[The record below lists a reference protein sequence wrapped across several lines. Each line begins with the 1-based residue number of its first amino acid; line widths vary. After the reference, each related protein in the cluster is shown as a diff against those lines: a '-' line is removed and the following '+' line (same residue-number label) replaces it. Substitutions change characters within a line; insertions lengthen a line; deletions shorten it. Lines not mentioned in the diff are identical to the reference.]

1 MRRINKIADH
11 LIKLS
16 ETSLQ
21 QFEKSLIKY
30 YNKAGYKIVYALLR
44 KKLNDNAYKSIL
56 DLTLAQ
62 RPINR
67 ALLKTLMGYK
77 KMMCKY
83 INLVNVVKNFGMYWY
98 YRPINKEYVLRTI
111 AKVVDENILPLL
123 SSKEIR
129 TFIIRGMNVHLTIS
143 KPTKV
148 CCVRDVRARKVDKG
162 TTLLQLVTMMDDKY
176 NNRLSLAN
184 TLTCRGANPFII
196 DKEGNTP
203 LKQFLLERSSIV
215 PLLKQL
221 GRTWY
226 YNPLMNKKETVIDD
240 KNFFLLY
247 RENLQSVQRELFEI
261 LKKARGSKESPF
273 YMDAFPRDLFKEILS
288 YLKIVF

>member
-1 MRRINKIADH
+1 MRRINKIADR

-16 ETSLQ
+16 KTSLQ
-21 QFEKSLIKY
+21 QFEKSLIGY
-30 YNKAGYKIVYALLR
+30 YNKAGYKVVYALLR
-44 KKLNDNAYKSIL
+44 KKLNDNVYKSIL
-56 DLTLAQ
+56 DLTLTQ

-67 ALLKTLMGYK
+67 SLLKTLMGYK

-111 AKVVDENILPLL
+111 AKVVNEYTLPLL

-129 TFIIRGMNVHLTIS
+129 TFIIRGMNPHIVIS

-148 CCVRDVRARKVDKG
+148 CCIRDVRARKVDKG
-162 TTLLQLVTMMDDKY
+162 MTLLQMVTVMDDKY
-176 NNRLSLAN
+176 SNRLSLAN
-184 TLTCRGANPFII
+184 MLISRGANPFVI

-203 LKQFLLERSSIV
+203 LKQFLLERPSIV

-221 GRTWY
+221 GSTWY
-226 YNPLMNKKETVIDD
+226 YNPLMNKKDTVIDD

-247 RENLQSVQRELFEI
+247 RKNLQSVQRELFEI
-261 LKKARGSKESPF
+261 LKKARGSKDSPF
-273 YMDAFPRDLFKEILS
+273 YMDVFPRDLFKEILS